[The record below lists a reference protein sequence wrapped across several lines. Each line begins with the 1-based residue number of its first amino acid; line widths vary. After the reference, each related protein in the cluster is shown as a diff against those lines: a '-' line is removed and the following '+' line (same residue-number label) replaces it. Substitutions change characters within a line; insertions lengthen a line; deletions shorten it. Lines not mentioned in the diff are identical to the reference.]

1 MAKSKKQSAKPAQ
14 TRGLGRGLSA
24 LMSDVAVPGFEEP
37 AKKASPEKPVEK
49 STVAKK
55 KPAPKAAA
63 DRGIL
68 MVAMDQ
74 LCRNPDQPR
83 RHFDKAQLEELTA
96 SIKDKGVLQPV
107 LVRPLPKGL
116 KVPEQKL
123 HNKPIYQIIAG
134 ERRWQA
140 ALKAG
145 LDTLPVFIRQITDQ
159 EALEIGIVENVHRAD
174 LNPMEEA
181 LAYKS
186 LLTQFK
192 RTQEDVAQAVGK
204 SRSYITNML
213 RLLNLPEQ
221 VQDYL
226 ATGKIT
232 TGHAR
237 AIIAAPDPSMLADE
251 IVNKDLSVR
260 AAEDWVRQIKSD
272 GSGGGVRSAKK
283 GQKSADERR
292 LEARIMDA
300 TGFTVD
306 IRHKSPG
313 GEVRLKYKDSEQLD
327 ELLRILMKPRR

>member
-1 MAKSKKQSAKPAQ
+1 MTKPKKPSPPKSAS
-14 TRGLGRGLSA
+14 RGLGRGLSA
-24 LMSDVAVPGFEEP
+24 LMSDVAIPGFEEETAPEAEEKPTKKAP
-37 AKKASPEKPVEK
+37 AKSPSKDRENKPE
-49 STVAKK
+49 
-55 KPAPKAAA
+55 
-63 DRGIL
+63 RGITTIS
-68 MVAMDQ
+68 MDQ

-83 RHFDKAQLEELTA
+83 RHFDKVQLEELSA
-96 SIKDKGVLQPV
+96 SIKDKGVLQPI
-107 LVRPLPKGL
+107 LVRPLPKGV
-116 KVPEQKL
+116 KVPVQEL
-123 HNKPIYQIIAG
+123 HNKAVYQIIAG

-140 ALKAG
+140 ALNAG
-145 LDTLPVFIRQITDQ
+145 LDTMPVYIREITDL

-192 RTQEDVAQAVGK
+192 RTQEDVANAVGK

-221 VQDYL
+221 VQDFL
-226 ATGKIT
+226 ARGKIT

-237 AIIAAPDPSMLADE
+237 AIIAAPDPAALAQE
-251 IVNKDLSVR
+251 IVDKDLSVR
-260 AAEDWVRQIKSD
+260 AAEDWVRRIKAEGED
-272 GSGGGVRSAKK
+272 DALPKSAKS
-283 GQKSADERR
+283 QKSADDRR

-313 GEVRLKYKDSEQLD
+313 GQVRINYKDSEQLD
-327 ELLRILMKPRR
+327 ELLRILMKSRH